1 MLMFSRKRFGDYIK
15 NSHNPKEDTLPAKP
29 LYRIFPKQPDEETL
43 KEPSV
48 HSEEEEEHY
57 EKFRQIILTV
67 EKKGDFS
74 HDDEA
79 FNGIAMWTGELPDF
93 VKVVENKLKA
103 KRDLP
108 VRDKEALLREFD
120 LSPNYDF
127 GTSYDFTPLL
137 EEERHG
143 EELSELAHVMSSTGR
158 HGGIEKWKKSLET
171 AACSRFFFPVSDYMM
186 KSLRT
191 GRFVDCRFGS
201 QSWLFSMLLKVK
213 GEGNASYP
221 YTPKSDFSVWKGKY
235 PSLLCEIRSINTHD
249 EARLHLQAAYCVR
262 LANHQLQ
269 QENKKNKINK
279 INKKKE
285 AVIVIIYVSDDFKAH
300 LHLFFEVE
308 DGLPRRDT
316 RSSHAAAAV
325 AAAAATT
332 TTTTTTSET
341 ENGPPAPTIFYT

>member
-1 MLMFSRKRFGDYIK
+1 MSGEILTLLCLVYRTGDKPSPRDLFPVEIANTKLVGTLKKAIKKEMKPNFDGFPTKDLKLKRFGDYIK

-29 LYRIFPKQPDEETL
+29 LCHLFPKQPDEETL
-43 KEPSV
+43 SIIIKEPSV

-143 EELSELAHVMSSTGR
+143 EELSELA
-158 HGGIEKWKKSLET
+158 
-171 AACSRFFFPVSDYMM
+171 
-186 KSLRT
+186 
-191 GRFVDCRFGS
+191 
-201 QSWLFSMLLKVK
+201 
-213 GEGNASYP
+213 
-221 YTPKSDFSVWKGKY
+221 
-235 PSLLCEIRSINTHD
+235 
-249 EARLHLQAAYCVR
+249 
-262 LANHQLQ
+262 
-269 QENKKNKINK
+269 
-279 INKKKE
+279 
-285 AVIVIIYVSDDFKAH
+285 
-300 LHLFFEVE
+300 
-308 DGLPRRDT
+308 
-316 RSSHAAAAV
+316 
-325 AAAAATT
+325 
-332 TTTTTTSET
+332 
-341 ENGPPAPTIFYT
+341 